1 MWLEIFGKILG
12 QTDLQGQLGKVKL
25 TLGFL
30 DKQILEAQAEENKNK
45 KLYKTLGVLTGVGL
59 VIILI

>member
-1 MWLEIFGKILG
+1 MG
-12 QTDLQGQLGKVKL
+12 QTDLQGQISKVKL

-30 DKQILEAQAEENKNK
+30 EEQIIQAQAEENKNR

>member
-1 MWLEIFGKILG
+1 M
-12 QTDLQGQLGKVKL
+12 QGQLGKVKL

-30 DKQILEAQAEENKNK
+30 DTQIQQAQAEEIKNK
-45 KLYKTLGVLTGVGL
+45 KLYKTLGVLTGAGL

>member
-1 MWLEIFGKILG
+1 MIFGKILG
-12 QTDLQGQLGKVKL
+12 QTDLRGQLSKVKL

-30 DKQILEAQAEENKNK
+30 EGQIAESQIEENKNK
-45 KLYKTLGVLTGVGL
+45 KLYKSLGVLTGIGL

>member
-1 MWLEIFGKILG
+1 MIFGKILG

-25 TLGFL
+25 TLDFL
-30 DKQILEAQAEENKNK
+30 ETQIQQAQAEENKNK
-45 KLYKTLGVLTGVGL
+45 KLYKTLGVITGVGL